1 MKYDEIVELAEKCI
15 DNTVNKHTASV
26 NYTQNYTTNAYIFS
40 KSILNIG
47 KAISVKKVP
56 VNPKPQHSVINGGI
70 GINNI
75 KKLCQLMV
83 NWVDQHGEAP
93 AYLAF
98 DNGVRKYKIGIDTWA
113 YATARVVKYYSE
125 KKKLPNKIIVT
136 SKIFDDE
143 IKRIEEEKR
152 RKQETERKAR
162 EEAERKAQEEARRKS
177 FRKYGRSREY
187 GCDNRGQNNGY
198 YCGPHM
204 VQEIIRNLTGVVIS
218 QDTLASVIGTTSS
231 GSDHDGINTSFAWF
245 NRNYDYTLEVSWKNF
260 SELGW
265 DGVKNILESNNQDC
279 GIHELYRDQYGHY
292 TNFDEIY
299 NDTIDVHNSLGD
311 RCSGSCYCGYTEN
324 RSKSEARSYIGGI
337 SQKSV
342 IVVTRR

>member
-1 MKYDEIVELAEKCI
+1 MKYNDIVELAEKVVESI
-15 DNTVNKHTASV
+15 EKKHTATLDNTR
-26 NYTQNYTTNAYIFS
+26 NYATNAYIFS
-40 KSILNIG
+40 KSLLNPG
-47 KAISVKKVP
+47 KDVGVKKVKLHP
-56 VNPKPQHSVINGGI
+56 EPQHDVIHGGI
-70 GINNI
+70 GVKNFET
-75 KKLCQLMV
+75 LCKLMV
-83 NWVDQHGEAP
+83 NWVDKHKDESP
-93 AYLAF
+93 SYLRF
-98 DNGVRKYKIGIDTWA
+98 NDKKIGIDAWA
-113 YATARVVKYYSE
+113 YATARMVGYYHD
-125 KKKLPNKIIVT
+125 KKRLPYKKVIVT

-143 IKRIEEEKR
+143 IKRQKEEA
-152 RKQETERKAR
+152 ERKAR
-162 EEAERKAQEEARRKS
+162 EEAERKRREEEEARRKS
-177 FRKYGRSREY
+177 FRKYGRSSEY

-218 QDTLASVIGTTSS
+218 QDTLAEVIGTTSD

-245 NRNYDYTLEVSWKNF
+245 NRNYDYTLNVEWKNF

-265 DGVKNILESNNQDC
+265 DGIKDILESNDQDC

-299 NDTIDVHNSLGD
+299 NETIDVHNSLGD
-311 RCSGSCYCGYTEN
+311 YCSSGCYCGYTEN

-342 IVVTRR
+342 LVVTRR

>member
-1 MKYDEIVELAEKCI
+1 MKYEDIVELAEDVVESVEK
-15 DNTVNKHTASV
+15 KHTATLNTTR
-26 NYTQNYTTNAYIFS
+26 NYSTNAYICS
-40 KSILNIG
+40 KSVLNPG
-47 KAISVKKVP
+47 KSVWVKKIS
-56 VNPKPQHSVINGGI
+56 VNPKPQHDKINGGI
-70 GINNI
+70 GIKNFTR
-75 KKLCQLMV
+75 LCQLYV
-83 NWVDQHGEAP
+83 NSCDKKGHAP
-93 AYLAF
+93 SYLEF
-98 DNGVRKYKIGIDTWA
+98 NNHKIGIDTWA
-113 YATARVVKYYSE
+113 YATARVVTYY
-125 KKKLPNKIIVT
+125 KKKKRLPNKVIVT

-143 IKRIEEEKR
+143 IKRQEEEKR
-152 RKQETERKAR
+152 KREEEERKRR
-162 EEAERKAQEEARRKS
+162 EEEERRKS
-177 FRKYGRSREY
+177 FRKYGRSSEY
-187 GCDNRGQNNGY
+187 GCNNRGQNNGY

-218 QDTLASVIGTTSS
+218 QDTLAEVIGTTGD

-245 NRNYDYTLEVSWKNF
+245 NRNYDYTLNVEWKNF

-265 DGVKNILESNNQDC
+265 DGIKDILESNDQDC

-299 NDTIDVHNSLGD
+299 NETIDVHNSLGD
-311 RCSGSCYCGYTEN
+311 YCSSGCYCGYTEN